1 MTYYNQDGLKSL
13 NQQIRNHFFLNT
25 PTISDTHVELTVG
38 STTVTVLSWLTQ
50 ASLFPLAEKQTLWTH
65 PPLPAP
71 PNSAIT
77 CPKGILDPHGVGAGF
92 SSTSL
97 MYAENTLRN
106 EHTNMIQTANKRFI
120 SMLRD
125 IDSVTKLQYTKSH
138 LHLKSHD
145 PAARSTLFGCQSK
158 LRTVERMGF
167 LMCLLT
173 HLKKQKNLIRPV
185 RQNNQWSPI
194 YQLWPTNH
202 FQTQS
207 SKRIWVVLR
216 SPLQTCSPAETI
228 SQTWQHGWSW
238 E

>member
-13 NQQIRNHFFLNT
+13 HHQIRNNFFSKHANHFRYSRWAYCGVHYSDSAVMADPSQSV
-25 PTISDTHVELTVG
+25 PTGWETDAVNPS
-38 STTVTVLSWLTQ
+38 STSC
-50 ASLFPLAEKQTLWTH
+50 
-65 PPLPAP
+65 PAKL
-71 PNSAIT
+71 
-77 CPKGILDPHGVGAGF
+77 CHHLPKGHLGPHGVGAGF

-173 HLKKQKNLIRPV
+173 HLKKFKIIIRPV
-185 RQNNQWSPI
+185 KQNNQWSSI

-207 SKRIWVVLR
+207 SKRIWVALR